1 MKNTVTA
8 RRHQPRPS
16 WGRGTLAPGWGTD
29 GGSVG
34 FWLPSQEFIGTTI
47 QAGELGVW
55 REQWQSL
62 GRSGAEGQG
71 PAASDVGVA
80 APGLF
85 LEARKEREG
94 QAPLRGL
101 GELRPLE
108 VSRQPPDLFPGIR
121 HRSPTR
127 QAAAEERTRQPKDN
141 ASLGGTG
148 RAEGQETPP
157 RRS

>member
-1 MKNTVTA
+1 M
-8 RRHQPRPS
+8 
-16 WGRGTLAPGWGTD
+16 
-29 GGSVG
+29 
-34 FWLPSQEFIGTTI
+34 
-47 QAGELGVW
+47 
-55 REQWQSL
+55 
-62 GRSGAEGQG
+62 
-71 PAASDVGVA
+71 A

-121 HRSPTR
+121 HRGPTR

-148 RAEGQETPP
+148 RAEGQETLPDAASKRARPASGGGSEELELLPP
-157 RRS
+157 VREVRPLQ

>member
-1 MKNTVTA
+1 M
-8 RRHQPRPS
+8 
-16 WGRGTLAPGWGTD
+16 
-29 GGSVG
+29 
-34 FWLPSQEFIGTTI
+34 
-47 QAGELGVW
+47 
-55 REQWQSL
+55 
-62 GRSGAEGQG
+62 
-71 PAASDVGVA
+71 A

-121 HRSPTR
+121 HRGPTR

-157 RRS
+157 RRSQQTRAPGVRGRVGRAGAPPTSPGGTSSAVGAGHDVQ